1 MAPSPESEVASLPRD
16 PSRTPIARAER
27 ALIVVSDDARSIPV
41 DTASV
46 ISRQARG
53 RLCTL
58 YTNAFRSRKIRT
70 SAILPAASSLN
81 RIAEDNV

>member
-1 MAPSPESEVASLPRD
+1 LVASLPQE
-16 PSRTPIARAER
+16 PSRTPIAGAER